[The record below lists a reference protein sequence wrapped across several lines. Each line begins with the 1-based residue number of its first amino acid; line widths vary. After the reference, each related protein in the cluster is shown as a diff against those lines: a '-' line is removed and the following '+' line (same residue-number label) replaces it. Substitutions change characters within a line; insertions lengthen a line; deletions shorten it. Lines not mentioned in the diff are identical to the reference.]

1 MAENHKN
8 NIRIDLRDL
17 NPLIDTI
24 HDMGYKSDYNFKILS
39 QVLTKL
45 TYCPVEIGPNEPE
58 DKTALW
64 IDTKDETVE
73 PSAQNTTIIS
83 ELLGIIASM
92 QDRITSLENA
102 VQSGGGI
109 TGDDDVTENMLTL
122 EDGSPLITELG
133 VPFILEN

>member
-1 MAENHKN
+1 ME
-8 NIRIDLRDL
+8 R
-17 NPLIDTI
+17 
-24 HDMGYKSDYNFKILS
+24 
-39 QVLTKL
+39 
-45 TYCPVEIGPNEPE
+45 GPDEPE
-58 DKTALW
+58 DKSALW